1 MSNKFI
7 TKQITQWKNSWAIW
21 QQGEIVYY
29 NLFIITCHRNTNN
42 VELTAWALD
51 TFTKFDL
58 KLEII
63 DYSVY
68 ILIMLLMMTKLQ
80 HLVQIK
86 NQV

>member
-1 MSNKFI
+1 MSNTFF
-7 TKQITQWKNSWAIW
+7 TKYLFCMTQWKNSWAIW

-58 KLEII
+58 KLKII
-63 DYSVY
+63 DNSV
-68 ILIMLLMMTKLQ
+68 
-80 HLVQIK
+80 
-86 NQV
+86 